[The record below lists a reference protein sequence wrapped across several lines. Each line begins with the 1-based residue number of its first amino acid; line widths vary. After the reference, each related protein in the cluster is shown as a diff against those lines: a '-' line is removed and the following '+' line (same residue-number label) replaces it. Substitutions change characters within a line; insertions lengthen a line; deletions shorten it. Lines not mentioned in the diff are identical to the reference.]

1 MLRCTSRTRSRQLA
15 SHRLWEISDLNVGV
29 QSLFSYQRLFSVLF
43 FFPSTSLCR
52 VKKLLETLP
61 YDTWVNLLSFLSPMN
76 LITFEK
82 VRYGL
87 RSSAR

>member
-1 MLRCTSRTRSRQLA
+1 MLRER
-15 SHRLWEISDLNVGV
+15 
-29 QSLFSYQRLFSVLF
+29 
-43 FFPSTSLCR
+43 
-52 VKKLLETLP
+52 KLLETLP

-87 RSSAR
+87 RCSAR